1 MMESL
6 DSPQQKKQV
15 AQLDERDNPV
25 DEHQVTAITP
35 VEVESEDVG
44 STKRRRSLPRN
55 LLPKLAIG
63 AFLGATAIAGAVYTY
78 RWVQYNRVHLSTDNA
93 YTSADIYPVSSRVSG
108 VVTQVMVKDNGTVN
122 PGMVLFKLDPRE
134 SQVSLAKAKAGLN
147 LAKQQAEVA
156 RENINNVPSI
166 PRPVGAIG
174 GTTPGQLKPPVI
186 NLEPNSKQIE
196 VNRQQ
201 YKATLAAIAQKE
213 AEVKE
218 AELKLSYANV
228 TALVP
233 GQVSNSNIR
242 VGQPIQ
248 PGQTLVEIVQ
258 PNPWIVA
265 NFKEEELERIQ
276 PGQKAEIKIAA
287 FPSRKFIGRVES
299 ISSNPINR
307 VVTPSPQ
314 TTPGGNYSNAASN
327 IGRIPVKIVFEPES
341 LKDFQSRIAPGMSA
355 DVIISTKRK

>member
-1 MMESL
+1 
-6 DSPQQKKQV
+6 
-15 AQLDERDNPV
+15 
-25 DEHQVTAITP
+25 
-35 VEVESEDVG
+35 
-44 STKRRRSLPRN
+44 
-55 LLPKLAIG
+55 
-63 AFLGATAIAGAVYTY
+63 
-78 RWVQYNRVHLSTDNA
+78 
-93 YTSADIYPVSSRVSG
+93 
-108 VVTQVMVKDNGTVN
+108 MVKDSGTVN

-134 SQVSLAKAKAGLN
+134 SQVSLAQAKAGLN

-166 PRPVGAIG
+166 PQPVGAIT
-174 GTTPGQLKPPVI
+174 GTTPGQLRPPVI

-201 YKATLAAIAQKE
+201 YKAAQAAIAQKE

-265 NFKEEELERIQ
+265 NFREEQLERIQ
-276 PGQKAEIKIAA
+276 PGQKAVIKIAA
-287 FPSRKFIGRVES
+287 FPSRKFVGTVET

-307 VVTPSPQ
+307 VVTPSPES
-314 TTPGGNYSNAASN
+314 TPGGNYSNAASN
-327 IGRIPVKIVFEPES
+327 NMGRIPVKIAFEPES
-341 LKDFQSRIAPGMSA
+341 VKDFQSRIAPGMSA
-355 DVIISTKRK
+355 NVTISTKQN